1 MKDYVTGNYDQS
13 VPAFVFRQYYD
24 AANKKLIPEKL
35 ETQYFGEK
43 VVNPDDELM
52 ANTYSNKYSLLTRH
66 EDNFLGDNYDDEY
79 LNKRKNVVSSL
90 ESVIPVRS
98 PHSAQK
104 TKGRLRLH
112 HVREQQRTKERRQK
126 TRRAA
131 AEKARRKTESAVN
144 EGPDAEL

>member
-52 ANTYSNKYSLLTRH
+52 ANTYSNKYISFTRH

-90 ESVIPVRS
+90 ESVIPVNS
-98 PHSAQK
+98 NHPA
-104 TKGRLRLH
+104 
-112 HVREQQRTKERRQK
+112 
-126 TRRAA
+126 
-131 AEKARRKTESAVN
+131 
-144 EGPDAEL
+144 